1 MLQDFV
7 LGEHLLL
14 VGNQGVGK
22 NKLVDRFLQLLNRP
36 REYIQLHRCAF
47 IYFKVFFYI
56 KNCFHFRDT
65 TVQSLTSQQTV
76 IDGVLQ
82 IEDSPLVKA
91 VKAGYVLVIDEADK
105 APAHV
110 TCVLKNLV
118 ETGNMRLADG
128 RQIISNTND
137 PKDDSIIIL
146 HPDFRMIVL
155 ANRPGFPFLGNNLF
169 STLGM

>member
-1 MLQDFV
+1 M
-7 LGEHLLL
+7 
-14 VGNQGVGK
+14 
-22 NKLVDRFLQLLNRP
+22 
-36 REYIQLHRCAF
+36 
-47 IYFKVFFYI
+47 
-56 KNCFHFRDT
+56 
-65 TVQSLTSQQTV
+65 

-91 VKAGYVLVIDEADK
+91 VKAGYILVIDEADK

-118 ETGNMRLADG
+118 ETGNMRLSDG
-128 RQIISNTND
+128 RKIVSNANSPIED
-137 PKDDSIIIL
+137 ESVINL

-169 STLGM
+169 STLGKHFKIIIIFNSVHILC

>member
-1 MLQDFV
+1 M
-7 LGEHLLL
+7 
-14 VGNQGVGK
+14 
-22 NKLVDRFLQLLNRP
+22 
-36 REYIQLHRCAF
+36 
-47 IYFKVFFYI
+47 
-56 KNCFHFRDT
+56 
-65 TVQSLTSQQTV
+65 
-76 IDGVLQ
+76 LQ

-128 RQIISNTND
+128 RQIISKPNMSND
-137 PKDDSIIIL
+137 NSIITL

-169 STLGM
+169 STLGKYLPSYIYILLLFTIFYCWINF

>member
-1 MLQDFV
+1 M
-7 LGEHLLL
+7 
-14 VGNQGVGK
+14 
-22 NKLVDRFLQLLNRP
+22 
-36 REYIQLHRCAF
+36 
-47 IYFKVFFYI
+47 
-56 KNCFHFRDT
+56 
-65 TVQSLTSQQTV
+65 TSQQTV
-76 IDGVLQ
+76 IDGVLK

-91 VKAGYVLVIDEADK
+91 VKAGYVLVVDEADK

-128 RQIISNTND
+128 RKIVSNINF
-137 PKDDSIIIL
+137 PKDDSVIIL

-169 STLGM
+169 STLGTYSIIVFFCKYFIVG

>member
-1 MLQDFV
+1 M
-7 LGEHLLL
+7 
-14 VGNQGVGK
+14 
-22 NKLVDRFLQLLNRP
+22 
-36 REYIQLHRCAF
+36 
-47 IYFKVFFYI
+47 
-56 KNCFHFRDT
+56 
-65 TVQSLTSQQTV
+65 TSQQTV

-91 VKAGYVLVIDEADK
+91 VQAGYVLVIDEADK

-118 ETGNMRLADG
+118 ETGNMRLSDG
-128 RQIISNTND
+128 RQIVSNSCTLQDN
-137 PKDDSIIIL
+137 SIIVL

-169 STLGM
+169 STLGKY

>member
-1 MLQDFV
+1 M
-7 LGEHLLL
+7 
-14 VGNQGVGK
+14 
-22 NKLVDRFLQLLNRP
+22 
-36 REYIQLHRCAF
+36 
-47 IYFKVFFYI
+47 
-56 KNCFHFRDT
+56 
-65 TVQSLTSQQTV
+65 
-76 IDGVLQ
+76 Q

-118 ETGNMRLADG
+118 ETGNMRLSDG
-128 RQIISNTND
+128 RQILNNVNT
-137 PKDDSIIIL
+137 PKDDSVIIL

-169 STLGM
+169 STLGKYIIYNIQIKSIKILYYSVNILYIYCNNYNTYNKISLIY

>member
-1 MLQDFV
+1 M
-7 LGEHLLL
+7 
-14 VGNQGVGK
+14 
-22 NKLVDRFLQLLNRP
+22 
-36 REYIQLHRCAF
+36 
-47 IYFKVFFYI
+47 
-56 KNCFHFRDT
+56 FRDT

-76 IDGVLQ
+76 IDGILQ

-128 RQIISNTND
+128 RQIITSNPNTSLN
-137 PKDDSIIIL
+137 DDSLITL

-169 STLGM
+169 NTLGKYLIFFCN

>member
-1 MLQDFV
+1 M
-7 LGEHLLL
+7 
-14 VGNQGVGK
+14 
-22 NKLVDRFLQLLNRP
+22 
-36 REYIQLHRCAF
+36 Y
-47 IYFKVFFYI
+47 YY
-56 KNCFHFRDT
+56 FRDT

-128 RQIISNTND
+128 RQIVSNTNTI
-137 PKDDSIIIL
+137 KDDSVIIL

-169 STLGM
+169 STLGNTNIIHDVN

>member
-1 MLQDFV
+1 
-7 LGEHLLL
+7 
-14 VGNQGVGK
+14 
-22 NKLVDRFLQLLNRP
+22 
-36 REYIQLHRCAF
+36 
-47 IYFKVFFYI
+47 
-56 KNCFHFRDT
+56 
-65 TVQSLTSQQTV
+65 LTSQQTV

-91 VKAGYVLVIDEADK
+91 VKDGYVLVIDEADK

-128 RQIISNTND
+128 RQIISNANIVND
-137 PKDDSIIIL
+137 NTVIKL

-169 STLGM
+169 STLGTYLLLYLNSKYTDFLMFFFKVMYLVVILLTILAVNLKHSY

>member
-1 MLQDFV
+1 
-7 LGEHLLL
+7 
-14 VGNQGVGK
+14 
-22 NKLVDRFLQLLNRP
+22 
-36 REYIQLHRCAF
+36 
-47 IYFKVFFYI
+47 
-56 KNCFHFRDT
+56 
-65 TVQSLTSQQTV
+65 LTSQQTV

-91 VKAGYVLVIDEADK
+91 VKDGYVLVIDEADK

-128 RQIISNTND
+128 RQIISNANIVN
-137 PKDDSIIIL
+137 DDSMIVL

-169 STLGM
+169 STLGKYLLWYLKYKYTN

>member
-1 MLQDFV
+1 M
-7 LGEHLLL
+7 
-14 VGNQGVGK
+14 
-22 NKLVDRFLQLLNRP
+22 
-36 REYIQLHRCAF
+36 
-47 IYFKVFFYI
+47 
-56 KNCFHFRDT
+56 
-65 TVQSLTSQQTV
+65 TSQQTV

-91 VKAGYVLVIDEADK
+91 VKEGYVLVIDEADK

-128 RQIISNTND
+128 RQIISNANNIND
-137 PKDDSIIIL
+137 DTMIVL

-169 STLGM
+169 STLGKYLLIIVFKFKKQGAA

>member
-1 MLQDFV
+1 M
-7 LGEHLLL
+7 
-14 VGNQGVGK
+14 
-22 NKLVDRFLQLLNRP
+22 
-36 REYIQLHRCAF
+36 Y
-47 IYFKVFFYI
+47 YY
-56 KNCFHFRDT
+56 FRDT

-128 RQIISNTND
+128 RQIVSNTNTT
-137 PKDDSIIIL
+137 KDDSVIIL

-169 STLGM
+169 STLGNTNIIHDIV

>member
-1 MLQDFV
+1 M
-7 LGEHLLL
+7 
-14 VGNQGVGK
+14 
-22 NKLVDRFLQLLNRP
+22 
-36 REYIQLHRCAF
+36 
-47 IYFKVFFYI
+47 
-56 KNCFHFRDT
+56 T
-65 TVQSLTSQQTV
+65 TQQTI
-76 IDGVLQ
+76 IDGVMQ

-118 ETGNMRLADG
+118 ETGSMRLSDG
-128 RQIISNTND
+128 RQIVSSPNIPQDGSV
-137 PKDDSIIIL
+137 IIL

-169 STLGM
+169 STLGNYNIVFCKKKIFIT

>member
-1 MLQDFV
+1 MNTYYL
-7 LGEHLLL
+7 
-14 VGNQGVGK
+14 
-22 NKLVDRFLQLLNRP
+22 
-36 REYIQLHRCAF
+36 Y
-47 IYFKVFFYI
+47 
-56 KNCFHFRDT
+56 FRDT
-65 TVQSLTSQQTV
+65 TVQSLTSQQT
-76 IDGVLQ
+76 IINGVLQ

-110 TCVLKNLV
+110 TCILKNLV

-128 RQIISNTND
+128 RQIVSNTNIL
-137 PKDDSIIIL
+137 KDDSVIIL

-169 STLGM
+169 STLGKY

>member
-1 MLQDFV
+1 M
-7 LGEHLLL
+7 
-14 VGNQGVGK
+14 
-22 NKLVDRFLQLLNRP
+22 
-36 REYIQLHRCAF
+36 
-47 IYFKVFFYI
+47 
-56 KNCFHFRDT
+56 
-65 TVQSLTSQQTV
+65 
-76 IDGVLQ
+76 DGVLK

-105 APAHV
+105 APAYV

-128 RQIISNTND
+128 RQIVSNANNPND
-137 PKDDSIIIL
+137 ASVINL

-169 STLGM
+169 STLGKYLSLFFL